1 MHHPRLQSLQR
12 LMAGS
17 YHGAVFAMLFPAT
30 SKGVAAYV
38 CMVLPQCMKNS
49 VVQRNIPEILD
60 AVQEK
65 MMIRQ
70 HNDHMGSGIPFLVID
85 IDIKTGTLST
95 VETAKASSN
104 WKTFSSQDYFD
115 QAGVQTSEVHQ
126 IHGAMGCQWT

>member
-1 MHHPRLQSLQR
+1 
-12 LMAGS
+12 
-17 YHGAVFAMLFPAT
+17 
-30 SKGVAAYV
+30 
-38 CMVLPQCMKNS
+38 MKNS

-65 MMIRQ
+65 MMIRP
-70 HNDHMGSGIPFLVID
+70 HNDHMGSGIPFLVVD

-126 IHGAMGCQWT
+126 IHGAMGCQWTYRMPGDFS

>member
-1 MHHPRLQSLQR
+1 MHQTPKPRWNQDRLWNFPDCAINGRQKGNQFKDRGISACECRRCRCLLQ
-12 LMAGS
+12 A
-17 YHGAVFAMLFPAT
+17 FLFFFE
-30 SKGVAAYV
+30 G
-38 CMVLPQCMKNS
+38 L
-49 VVQRNIPEILD
+49 VV
-60 AVQEK
+60 
-65 MMIRQ
+65 
-70 HNDHMGSGIPFLVID
+70 D